1 VGMRALGA
9 LHRRRF
15 VPVLIPLLMAS
26 VALAMMATVF
36 DRYGLVLLP
45 GAIVAAGF
53 GWDSW
58 LVDPRMAV
66 RQAGRAV
73 LVICLVVTA
82 ASLVQSQLRV
92 GEVNVDV
99 LLRNWIMANAKPGS
113 GVAVHDEMN
122 AFLPRTADQLRACSE
137 HVTTAAAYREKW
149 RVEGIDTS
157 VSDIRPMESLLLTD
171 ERFTAHWCLRELGL
185 SNSGGFRVVP
195 YHDGIRFGAVLE
207 QDAVNEFRAGGIEVL
222 VMNREV
228 EVGKA
233 PAAIFSNRAGR
244 RVIYQR

>member
-1 VGMRALGA
+1 M
-9 LHRRRF
+9 
-15 VPVLIPLLMAS
+15 LIPLLLAS

-58 LVDPRMAV
+58 LADPRMAA
-66 RQAGRAV
+66 RRAGLAV
-73 LVICLVVTA
+73 LGICLVVTT

-99 LLRNWIMANAKPGS
+99 MLRNWIVANAKPGS

-122 AFLPRTADQLRACSE
+122 AFLPRTADELRACSE

-149 RVEGIDTS
+149 RVEGVDTS
-157 VSDIRPMESLLLTD
+157 VSDVRPMESLLLTD
-171 ERFTAHWCLRELGL
+171 EHFTAHWCLRELGL
-185 SNSGGFRVVP
+185 ANPAGFRVVT
-195 YHDGIRFGAVLE
+195 YHDGIRFGS
-207 QDAVNEFRAGGIEVL
+207 RA
-222 VMNREV
+222 RE
-228 EVGKA
+228 GC
-233 PAAIFSNRAGR
+233 R
-244 RVIYQR
+244 Q

>member
-1 VGMRALGA
+1 V
-9 LHRRRF
+9 
-15 VPVLIPLLMAS
+15 
-26 VALAMMATVF
+26 
-36 DRYGLVLLP
+36 
-45 GAIVAAGF
+45 
-53 GWDSW
+53 
-58 LVDPRMAV
+58 AV
-66 RQAGRAV
+66 RRAGLAV
-73 LVICLVVTA
+73 LGICLVITA
-82 ASLVQSQLRV
+82 ASLVESQMRV

-99 LLRNWIMANAKPGS
+99 LLRNWIVANAKPGS

-122 AFLPRTADQLRACSE
+122 AYLPRTAEQLRACVE

-149 RVEGIDTS
+149 RVEGVETT
-157 VSDIRPMESLLLTD
+157 VSDVRPMESLLLTD
-171 ERFTAHWCLRELGL
+171 ERFTAHWCLRGLGVANPA
-185 SNSGGFRVVP
+185 SFRVVT

-207 QDAVNEFRAGGIEVL
+207 QDAVNEFRAGGIDVL

>member
-1 VGMRALGA
+1 M
-9 LHRRRF
+9 
-15 VPVLIPLLMAS
+15 
-26 VALAMMATVF
+26 
-36 DRYGLVLLP
+36 
-45 GAIVAAGF
+45 
-53 GWDSW
+53 
-58 LVDPRMAV
+58 
-66 RQAGRAV
+66 
-73 LVICLVVTA
+73 VTA
-82 ASLVQSQLRV
+82 ASLVQYQLRV
-92 GEVNVDV
+92 GEANVDV
-99 LLRNWIMANAKPGS
+99 LLRNWIVANAKPGS

-122 AFLPRTADQLRACSE
+122 AFLPRTADQLRACAE

-157 VSDIRPMESLLLTD
+157 VSDVRPMESLLLTD

-185 SNSGGFRVVP
+185 ANPSGFRIVT

-207 QDAVNEFRAGGIEVL
+207 QDAVDDFRSGAIDVL